1 MQSTKAAVID
11 VVPEKSVAD
20 DMDWARDNL
29 RFRDGHPLLDIA
41 NCLRIIERHPDFRG
55 RYRYNEI
62 LCKVLDKGTVMI
74 EWRMFEFTAT
84 LQERFL
90 PELPFETASRALVLA
105 ANRAG
110 VK

>member
-1 MQSTKAAVID
+1 
-11 VVPEKSVAD
+11 
-20 DMDWARDNL
+20 MDWARDNL
-29 RFRDGHPLLDIA
+29 RFRDGRPLLDIA